1 MKDSICPLLWIS
13 VDHNC
18 LFPDFYFKVGIFGL
32 QEDKALHNSF
42 QWGCAQTTLNRDSIA
57 WSQSPAIST
66 GSRGNLM
73 GMRGW
78 RLGSRLKYIHPN
90 LHHVCWHCISLGHN
104 LTTILAFNQVWQT
117 VPSESWKNY
126 CGASSITAIRGKHN
140 QSKAQM
146 VSALPHGAWL
156 QCCSW
161 GCVFH
166 LDDNTLSPHHDS
178 PSEKQEHP
186 QRDQV
191 LGSAWPTQAMTP
203 FSSVAMLTSALTMQG
218 MTNWNAY

>member
-66 GSRGNLM
+66 GSRGKWAVLMDIYEVKLM

-90 LHHVCWHCISLGHN
+90 LHHVCWHCTSLGHN

-126 CGASSITAIRGKHN
+126 CGASSITAIGGKHN

-146 VSALPHGAWL
+146 VSVLPRFIFPAYSG
-156 QCCSW
+156 SW
-161 GCVFH
+161 EQDV
-166 LDDNTLSPHHDS
+166 
-178 PSEKQEHP
+178 Q
-186 QRDQV
+186 
-191 LGSAWPTQAMTP
+191 
-203 FSSVAMLTSALTMQG
+203 
-218 MTNWNAY
+218 